1 VQIAEAFLAAHP
13 DRKIPKKWVGDKLKE
28 LADWQGTGRG
38 WSLKPAALLLLGGGP
53 AVALAVAAAEAGPAA
68 AAAPSEAA
76 APAMAAVAPPSAPAV
91 EPTPA
96 TAKPASGTAGIERFF
111 KKVRGPSVACSRFV
125 ISQVAGPCSPA

>member
-1 VQIAEAFLAAHP
+1 MSVGVQIAEAFLAAHP

-38 WSLKPAALLLLGGGP
+38 WSLKPAALELLGGGP
-53 AVALAVAAAEAGPAA
+53 AAPAEAAAEAGPAA

-76 APAMAAVAPPSAPAV
+76 APAMAAAAPPSAPAV

-96 TAKPASGTAGIERFF
+96 AVKPASGTAGIERFF
-111 KKVRGPSVACSRFV
+111 KKVRAPLTYSGFV
-125 ISQVAGPCSPA
+125 VSHLVSP